1 MQKQYLGRGPTGMDN
16 LTPML
21 KQYYSIKQQYQD
33 ALLLFR
39 LGDFYEMFGADA
51 EIGSR
56 ILDIALTSREM
67 GKGKTLPMCGVPY
80 HAVESYLA
88 ALVRAG
94 YKVAICEQVEDPRTA
109 KGVVK
114 REVVRVVTPGTVI
127 EPQLLE
133 DKANNYLTAVCRQQ
147 SHYGLAVVDVSTGYF
162 AVTEIKGEGAEDK
175 VWNELERLAPAE
187 CLLDPSLDTDP
198 IWKTEADRRL
208 NCAVSS
214 YDERAWRY
222 AHASDALRSHFGV
235 KSLASFGLDDAA
247 AAVRAAG
254 ALLSYLNDTQRRI
267 LSHITSLSVYS
278 VESYMLMETATR
290 RNLELTETLRGGEHK
305 GSLLWLLDE
314 TVTAM
319 GGRLLRQWV
328 LQPRLDKG
336 EIVERLDAVEEL
348 VKNTPMR
355 TRLREQLARVYDME
369 RLVGRITYGS
379 ANPRDLVALGKSLQQ
394 IPELIRI
401 LAGVEAPRLKE
412 LGRRLDPLPEL
423 TDLLQ
428 QSLVES
434 PPASVRDGG
443 LIRPGYSQELDQLRT
458 AAREGKDW
466 IAALEANER
475 ERTGIKSLKVGFNKV
490 FGYYIEVTK
499 ANLASVPEY
508 YQRKQT
514 LANAERYITPELKE
528 KENLI
533 LGAEE
538 RAIQL
543 EYDLFLEIREQVKA
557 AAPRLLSLAGAVS
570 QLDVLGALAEVA
582 VRRRY
587 CRPQIREDMV
597 IDIRAGRHP
606 VVEAM
611 LPQGQFVPNDVY
623 LDDETAQLLILTG
636 PNMAGKSTYLRMVAL
651 ITLMA
656 QMGSF
661 VPADEAQI
669 GLVDRIF
676 TRVGAAD
683 DLGTGQ
689 STFMVE
695 MSEVNT
701 ALSQATPRSLIIID
715 ELGRGTST
723 YDGMALAQAIAEH
736 IHDVTRARTIF
747 STHYHELARLA
758 LTRPRVKNLRME
770 VLESG
775 KEVIFLYKVA
785 EGAADRSYGIHVARL
800 AGLPKSVLER
810 AKSVLQD
817 LEPEQP
823 YQQLRLDAFFLTG
836 ASKGDSITGDN
847 AGAVKQTAASPSA
860 WQVQQEL
867 AAASDIP
874 EDSRGTEILREIE
887 AADLVHMTPF
897 EALNRLVEWQAR
909 LRNKE
914 K

>member
-1 MQKQYLGRGPTGMDN
+1 MED

-21 KQYYSIKQQYQD
+21 RQYYSIKQQHQD

-56 ILDIALTSREM
+56 VLDIALTSREM
-67 GKGKTLPMCGVPY
+67 GKGKELPMCGVPY
-80 HAVESYLA
+80 HAVEGYLA

-94 YKVAICEQVEDPRTA
+94 YKVAICEQVEDPKTA

-114 REVVRVVTPGTVI
+114 REVIRIVTPGTVI

-133 DKANNYLTAVCRQQ
+133 DKANNYLTAVCRHQK
-147 SHYGLAVVDVSTGYF
+147 HYGLAVVDVSTGYF
-162 AVTEIKGEGAEDK
+162 AVTEIKGPGLEDK
-175 VWNELERLAPAE
+175 LWNELERLAPAE
-187 CLLDPSLDTDP
+187 CLLDPSLDAEVH
-198 IWKTEADRRL
+198 WKAEASRRL
-208 NCAVSS
+208 DCTLSP
-214 YDERAWRY
+214 YEERGWQY
-222 AHASDALRSHFGV
+222 AYASEVLMRHLGV
-235 KSLASFGLDDAA
+235 KSLSSFGLDDAA
-247 AAVRAAG
+247 AAVRAGG
-254 ALLSYLNDTQRRI
+254 ALLSYLQDTQKRV
-267 LSHITSLSVYS
+267 LSHISTVHVYS

-290 RNLELTETLRGGEHK
+290 RNLELTQTLRDGEYR

-336 EIVERLDAVEEL
+336 EITERLDAVEEL
-348 VKNTPMR
+348 VKDTPLR
-355 TRLREQLARVYDME
+355 TRLREQLAGIYDLE

-379 ANPRDLVALGKSLQQ
+379 ANPRDLVALGKSLEQ
-394 IPELIRI
+394 IPDINRT
-401 LAGVEAPRLKE
+401 LAAVTAPRL
-412 LGRRLDPLPEL
+412 RAITQCLDPLPDLAEL
-423 TDLLQ
+423 LKK
-428 QSLVES
+428 SLVDS
-434 PPASVRDGG
+434 PPATVREGG
-443 LIRPGYSQELDQLRT
+443 LIRPGYCEELDQLRA
-458 AAREGKDW
+458 AARDGKEW
-466 IAALEANER
+466 IAALEAAER
-475 ERTGIKSLKVGFNKV
+475 EKTGIKSLKVGFNKV

-499 ANLASVPEY
+499 ANLANVPNH

-543 EYDLFLEIREQVKA
+543 EYELFLEIRDQVNRA
-557 AAPRLLSLAGAVS
+557 ASRLLRLAEALS
-570 QLDVLGALAEVA
+570 QLDVLAALGEVA

-587 CRPQIREDMV
+587 CRPEVREDKI
-597 IDIRAGRHP
+597 IDIKAGRHP

-661 VPADEAQI
+661 VPADKAQI

-695 MSEVNT
+695 MSEVNI
-701 ALSQATPRSLIIID
+701 ALSQATPHSLIIID

-723 YDGMALAQAIAEH
+723 YDGMALAQAIAEY

-747 STHYHELARLA
+747 STHYHELAKLA
-758 LTRPRVKNLRME
+758 LTRPRIKNLRME
-770 VLESG
+770 VWEDG
-775 KEVIFLYKVA
+775 KEVVFLYKVA

-810 AKSVLQD
+810 AKLVLKD

-823 YQQLRLDAFFLTG
+823 YQQLRLDGFFLAEPSQQAQEPG
-836 ASKGDSITGDN
+836 PGKA
-847 AGAVKQTAASPSA
+847 TAAKGPLRALSNVELVGGCAAREDAPNDSP
-860 WQVQQEL
+860 EF
-867 AAASDIP
+867 
-874 EDSRGTEILREIE
+874 EILREIE
-887 AADLVHMTPF
+887 SAELAHMTPF

-909 LRNKE
+909 LRKE